1 MRFSRMWATA
11 LADFRERSR
20 RYSFW
25 IFLTLIA
32 YAAYLF
38 LPPPEAGYSCLSMDG
53 NRGVYNSAWVG
64 AQVAMLTVTILA
76 LAGFYFVRGGIGRD
90 IKLRVAEV
98 SAATPLTKFEYIA
111 GKALSNAMVLT
122 AMTAVLV
129 VVAAIL
135 QFVRGESAQFDL
147 PALVAPF
154 VVVIVPLMI
163 LIGALAAAFDAVAR
177 LRGGIGNVVFFVM
190 WAVGLPSV
198 GLGVSPVSPFFD
210 LFGVRYIWAQMID
223 ACAAAIP
230 GYVPWQGP
238 HALGFNIHL
247 DGAAGVAPTFVWNGP
262 TWSQEF
268 LLGRLVLL
276 ALAVG
281 AVGIGAAA
289 FRRFDTGGPGIWGR
303 RASAAAESEAGTSAP
318 VVPTPAPVVHLTSLP
333 AAAMQPR
340 LLALVGAE
348 VRLMLA
354 RVNIWWYVVAGGLV
368 IAGLLLP
375 AAVTERFVLPCAWI
389 WPLLLWSQLGCRE
402 KLHETEQM
410 IFCTPN
416 FFRRQLAAQWL
427 SGFLLAIVTS
437 IFVPVSLVA
446 TGNAPAL
453 AQWLVGAAFI
463 PTLAIACGSLT
474 GGRKL
479 FEVVYTL
486 LWYIGPLNKAPLL
499 DFSGSAVYKENGG
512 YLSTW
517 LMILAATMLLMVMAR
532 WKQVKAQ

>member
-1 MRFSRMWATA
+1 MHLSRIWATA

-53 NRGVYNSAWVG
+53 NRGIYNSPWVG

-98 SAATPLTKFEYIA
+98 TLATPLTRFEYVA

-122 AMTAVLV
+122 AMTAVLAA
-129 VVAAIL
+129 VAAIL
-135 QFVRGESAQFDL
+135 QFVRGESTQFDL
-147 PALVAPF
+147 PSLVAPF
-154 VVVIVPLMI
+154 VVVILPLMI
-163 LIGALAAAFDAVAR
+163 FVGALAAAFDGVER
-177 LRGGIGNVVFFVM
+177 LRGGMGNVMFFVL
-190 WAVGLPSV
+190 WATGLPAVGL
-198 GLGVSPVSPFFD
+198 GHSPVSPFFD

-223 ACAAAIP
+223 ACATAIP

-262 TWSQEF
+262 MWAQEF
-268 LLGRLVLL
+268 LLGRFVLL
-276 ALAVG
+276 GLAV
-281 AVGIGAAA
+281 AVVGVGAAV
-289 FRRFDTGGPGIWGR
+289 FRRFDTDGFGIWRR
-303 RASAAAESEAGTSAP
+303 RAGGETEGQATAAASTTDSTLP
-318 VVPTPAPVVHLTSLP
+318 IVHLPRLP
-333 AAAMQPR
+333 AATLRTR
-340 LLALVGAE
+340 LIALVGAE
-348 VRLMLA
+348 LRLMFA
-354 RVNIWWYVVAGGLV
+354 RVSVWWYVVAAGLV

-375 AAVTERFVLPCAWI
+375 AGVTERFVLPCAWI

-402 KLHETEQM
+402 KLHSAEQV
-410 IFCTPN
+410 IFSTPN

-427 SGFLLAIVTS
+427 SGFLLA
-437 IFVPVSLVA
+437 VA
-446 TGNAPAL
+446 TGVFMPISPAANGNAAGL
-453 AQWLVGAAFI
+453 GQWLVGAAFI

-479 FEVVYTL
+479 FEVIYTL

-499 DFSGSAVYKENGG
+499 DFSGSAVYKEDGG

-517 LMILAATMLLMVMAR
+517 LIVLAATMVLMVTAR
-532 WKQVKAQ
+532 WRQVRAQ

>member
-1 MRFSRMWATA
+1 MWATA
-11 LADFRERSR
+11 LADFRERTR

-53 NRGVYNSAWVG
+53 NRGVYNTAWVG

-76 LAGFYFVRGGIGRD
+76 LVGFYFVRGGIGRD
-90 IKLRVAEV
+90 IRLRVAEV
-98 SAATPLTKFEYIA
+98 TAATPLTKFEYIA

-135 QFVRGESAQFDL
+135 QFVRGESTQFDL
-147 PALVAPF
+147 AALVAPF

-163 LIGALAAAFDAVAR
+163 FVGALAAAFDSVAR
-177 LRGGIGNVVFFVM
+177 LRGGIGNVLFFVM

-198 GLGVSPVSPFFD
+198 GIGVNAVPPFFD

-230 GYVPWQGP
+230 NYVPWQGP
-238 HALGFNIHL
+238 HGLGFNIHL
-247 DGAAGVAPTFVWNGP
+247 DGVSGVAATFVWNGP
-262 TWSQEF
+262 TWSGEF

-281 AVGIGAAA
+281 AVGIGAIV
-289 FRRFDTGGPGIWGR
+289 FRRFDTGGVSTWGR
-303 RASAAAESEAGTSAP
+303 RVSTESVSEAGAAAP
-318 VVPTPAPVVHLTSLP
+318 VVTAPPAVVHLTPLP
-333 AAAMQPR
+333 AAKLRPR
-340 LLALVGAE
+340 LFALVGAE
-348 VRLMLA
+348 MRLMLA
-354 RVNIWWYVVAGGLV
+354 RVSVWWYVVAAGLV
-368 IAGLLLP
+368 VAGLLLP
-375 AAVTERFVLPCAWI
+375 AAVAERFVLPCAWI

-402 KLHETEQM
+402 KLHGVEQIM
-410 IFCTPN
+410 FSAPD

-427 SGFLLAIVTS
+427 SGFLLAAATS
-437 IFVPVSLVA
+437 VFMPISLAAV
-446 TGNAPAL
+446 GNTPAL
-453 AQWLVGAAFI
+453 MQWLVGAAFI
-463 PTLAIACGSLT
+463 PTLAVACGALT

-512 YLSTW
+512 YLSIW
-517 LMILAATMLLMVMAR
+517 LMILAAAVLLMVAAR
-532 WKQVKAQ
+532 WNQVRAQ